1 MARHVAGRS
10 DLAVDVRT
18 RRKDLALTQV
28 EVAELAGVS
37 DRFVMELEQG
47 KPTVR
52 LDKLTAVLEA
62 MGLTLRAEVRH

>member
-1 MARHVAGRS
+1 MARHPAGRS
-10 DLAVDVRT
+10 QLAIDVLA
-18 RRKDLALTQV
+18 RRKELGLTQV

-37 DRFVMELEQG
+37 DRFVMEFERG

-62 MGLTLRAEVRH
+62 MGLTLRAEVRQ

>member
-1 MARHVAGRS
+1 A
-10 DLAVDVRT
+10 
-18 RRKDLALTQV
+18 RRKDLGLTQV

-37 DRFVMELEQG
+37 DRFVMELEKG

-62 MGLTLRAEVRH
+62 MGLTLRAEVRQ

>member
-1 MARHVAGRS
+1 MAQYTARRS
-10 DLAVDVRT
+10 DLAIDVRA
-18 RRKDLALTQV
+18 RRKDLGLTQV

-52 LDKLTAVLEA
+52 LDKLTAVLNA
-62 MGLTLRAEVRH
+62 MGLTLRAEMRR

>member
-1 MARHVAGRS
+1 MAQQAARNR
-10 DLAVDVRT
+10 DLADVVRA
-18 RRKDLALTQV
+18 RRKDLGLTQV

-37 DRFVMELEQG
+37 DRFVMEFERG

-62 MGLTLRAEVRH
+62 MGLTLRAEVRQ